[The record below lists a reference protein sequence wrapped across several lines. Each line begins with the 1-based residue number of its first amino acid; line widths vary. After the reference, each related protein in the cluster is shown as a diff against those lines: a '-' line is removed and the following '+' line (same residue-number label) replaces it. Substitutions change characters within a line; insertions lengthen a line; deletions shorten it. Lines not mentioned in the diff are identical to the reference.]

1 MPSKETFMST
11 KEELLKLIFFYYD
24 TFTLRVENRHIL
36 EFEKD
41 LISEIDFN
49 RLDKFCEDYE
59 ILRNGL
65 KSNTEIWENIWD
77 A

>member
-1 MPSKETFMST
+1 MST

-24 TFTLRVENRHIL
+24 VFTLRVENRHIL
-36 EFEKD
+36 KSEKEI
-41 LISEIDFN
+41 ISKIDFN

-59 ILRNGL
+59 ILREGL
-65 KSNTEIWENIWD
+65 KNNTEIWENIWN

>member
-1 MPSKETFMST
+1 MST

-24 TFTLRVENRHIL
+24 AFTLRVENRHIL
-36 EFEKD
+36 KSEKEI
-41 LISEIDFN
+41 ISKIDFN

-59 ILRNGL
+59 ILREGL
-65 KSNTEIWENIWD
+65 KSNTEIWENTWD

>member
-1 MPSKETFMST
+1 MST

-24 TFTLRVENRHIL
+24 TFTFRVENRHIL
-36 EFEKD
+36 KSEKEI
-41 LISEIDFN
+41 ISKIDFN

-65 KSNTEIWENIWD
+65 KNNTEIWENIWD

>member
-1 MPSKETFMST
+1 MST

-24 TFTLRVENRHIL
+24 AFTLRVENRHIL

>member
-1 MPSKETFMST
+1 MST
-11 KEELLKLIFFYYD
+11 KKELLKLIFFYYD
-24 TFTLRVENRHIL
+24 AFILRVENRHIL

>member
-1 MPSKETFMST
+1 MST
-11 KEELLKLIFFYYD
+11 KKELLKLIFFYYNA
-24 TFTLRVENRHIL
+24 FILRVENRHIL

>member
-1 MPSKETFMST
+1 MST
-11 KEELLKLIFFYYD
+11 KKELLKLIFFYYD
-24 TFTLRVENRHIL
+24 VFILRVENRHIL

>member
-1 MPSKETFMST
+1 MST

>member
-1 MPSKETFMST
+1 MST

-24 TFTLRVENRHIL
+24 MFTLRVENRHIL

>member
-1 MPSKETFMST
+1 MST
-11 KEELLKLIFFYYD
+11 KKELLKLIFFYYD
-24 TFTLRVENRHIL
+24 AFILRVENRHIL

-65 KSNTEIWENIWD
+65 KNNTEIWENIWD